1 MLGLDAA
8 GKTTI
13 LYKLKLG
20 EVVSSVPTI
29 GFNVETV
36 EFQKVKF
43 TVWDVGGQDKIRQ
56 LWKHYYQNTQALI
69 YVVDSS
75 DKERIQVAR
84 EELQKMLAEDEL
96 KDAVLLVLAN
106 KQDMGVMSVSE
117 VVEKLGLHTMRAR
130 EWNIQGTCA
139 LTGDGLSDGFTW
151 LSKVTSKK
159 K

>member
-1 MLGLDAA
+1 
-8 GKTTI
+8 
-13 LYKLKLG
+13 
-20 EVVSSVPTI
+20 
-29 GFNVETV
+29 
-36 EFQKVKF
+36 
-43 TVWDVGGQDKIRQ
+43 
-56 LWKHYYQNTQALI
+56 
-69 YVVDSS
+69 
-75 DKERIQVAR
+75 
-84 EELQKMLAEDEL
+84 MLAEDEL

>member
-1 MLGLDAA
+1 M
-8 GKTTI
+8 
-13 LYKLKLG
+13 
-20 EVVSSVPTI
+20 
-29 GFNVETV
+29 
-36 EFQKVKF
+36 
-43 TVWDVGGQDKIRQ
+43 
-56 LWKHYYQNTQALI
+56 I

-75 DKERIQVAR
+75 DKERVEVAR
-84 EELQKMLAEDEL
+84 DELQKMLAEDEL

-117 VVEKLGLHTMRAR
+117 VVERLGLHTLHGR

-139 LTGDGLSDGFTW
+139 LTGDGLSEAFSW